1 MVDSKNVSAYYK
13 DTSNKISLASRISFQ
28 ARKNIFRLFVM
39 VMKPSEH
46 DSVLDIGVT
55 SDTLFKESNFF
66 EQFYPYKERIVCVG
80 TEDGSH
86 LEKQYAGIRFVRIL
100 PNEGMPFPDKHFDIV
115 FSNAVVEHAG
125 NSEDQAAFIRE
136 ACRVGKRVFIRL
148 LTDGFPW
155 SIIPPFPCCTFFP
168 S

>member
-39 VMKPSEH
+39 VMK
-46 DSVLDIGVT
+46 
-55 SDTLFKESNFF
+55 
-66 EQFYPYKERIVCVG
+66 
-80 TEDGSH
+80 
-86 LEKQYAGIRFVRIL
+86 
-100 PNEGMPFPDKHFDIV
+100 HFDIV

-136 ACRVGKRVFIRL
+136 ACRVGKRVFITTPNRWFPVEHHTAVPL
-148 LTDGFPW
+148 LHYLPKRMYRVILRNTSLTYW
-155 SIIPPFPCCTFFP
+155 SHEENLNLLSRSEFAALFARDYPVTIRYTGIGMRPLKSNLVAYTKVLEAET
-168 S
+168 